1 MNPATDIGKRDLPTG
16 LRSRFTELYVHSP
29 DTNRNDLLSII
40 DKYIGHISITDAM
53 VVNDVADLY
62 LTAKQLSESNSI
74 VDGANQR
81 PHFSIRTLSRTLTY
95 SAKIAPIYQ
104 LRRSLYEGFCMS
116 FSTLLDKSLLKF
128 FCP

>member
-29 DTNRNDLLSII
+29 DTDRGDLLAII

-62 LTAKQLSESNSI
+62 LTAKKLAESTALSTVQIRSHIS
-74 VDGANQR
+74 VFV
-81 PHFSIRTLSRTLTY
+81 HFLELLRMLLALLQFTLFADL
-95 SAKIAPIYQ
+95 
-104 LRRSLYEGFCMS
+104 CMKD
-116 FSTLLDKSLLKF
+116 FA
-128 FCP
+128 